1 MHSSPRRPRRSSS
14 APAAAFALLLSL
26 CAGPAFAAGA
36 IWSVQTERG
45 DLVASAA
52 HATAPAFSAQAYAR
66 SLLPPGYRLAGAA
79 PGAECAIEIDL
90 RALSLLGDALSL
102 EVTYRRLPGEC
113 ATPLRDGGYQAIRAI
128 RLGSDAPARLEDYA
142 QPAALLQELRKTRE
156 VVDLVGAEAATVPTL
171 PALFERLA
179 EASAKRCER
188 RLSATS
194 TSQFYVAQASGES
207 IELRIAWSNDCGQ
220 LGDEPQIESFPLTLR
235 EADLKGAPRAR
246 VLDLPPLHLRYVAPD

>member
-1 MHSSPRRPRRSSS
+1 MQAEH
-14 APAAAFALLLSL
+14 
-26 CAGPAFAAGA
+26 
-36 IWSVQTERG
+36 G
-45 DLVASAA
+45 DIVASAA
-52 HATAPAFSAQAYAR
+52 HDGAPAFSAQAYAR
-66 SLLPPGYRLAGAA
+66 SLLPSGYRPATAA
-79 PGAECAIEIDL
+79 PGNECAIEIDL
-90 RALSLLGDALSL
+90 RPLSLLGDALSL

-113 ATPLRDGGYQAIRAI
+113 ATPLRDGGYQAVRAI
-128 RLGSDAPARLEDYA
+128 RLGSDAPVRIEDYA

-156 VVDLVGAEAATVPTL
+156 VVDLIGADAASVPTL

-179 EASAKRCER
+179 EATAKRCER

-235 EADLKGAPRAR
+235 ETDLKGAPRAR
-246 VLDLPPLHLRYVAPD
+246 VLDVSPLHLRFVAGD